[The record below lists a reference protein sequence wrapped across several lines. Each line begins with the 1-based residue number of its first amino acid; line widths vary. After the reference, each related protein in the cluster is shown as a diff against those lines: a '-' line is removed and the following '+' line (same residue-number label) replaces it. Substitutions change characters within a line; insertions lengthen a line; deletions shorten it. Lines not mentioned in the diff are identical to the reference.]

1 MAFFANFC
9 PTYILKLTCL
19 VTLFDRKLQVF
30 INSPKW
36 TIFGIFNELLTT
48 QNVNAARFARNAK
61 FDFFCDF
68 QTLLHTLDFN
78 LLSCLFCTSD
88 ILYFFGKPSFSS
100 RCILV
105 FQLLTNFDVLR
116 QTFAILHQ
124 LQQTLQLVAAAVAQH
139 SRLFLS
145 SNRFCFQATL
155 NEVYCIQS
163 PKDYRAIWGPFL
175 PTPPMIIESS
185 FVGPALELINCTFC
199 RAAH

>member
-1 MAFFANFC
+1 MNFGFFPPIFVL
-9 PTYILKLTCL
+9 LKLTCL
-19 VTLFDRKLQVF
+19 VTLFDRKLRE
-30 INSPKW
+30 W
-36 TIFGIFNELLTT
+36 
-48 QNVNAARFARNAK
+48 
-61 FDFFCDF
+61 DFFCDF
-68 QTLLHTLDFN
+68 QTLWHTLDFN

-163 PKDYRAIWGPFL
+163 PKDYRAIWSRALFCQL
-175 PTPPMIIESS
+175 RQWSLS
-185 FVGPALELINCTFC
+185 PALLVQLSSS
-199 RAAH
+199 